1 MGGSDLNC
9 GLDLHRGHNADCAV
23 EEITHNMQVKTVYYL
38 LHRDTG
44 EPCFRTY
51 HTRAAAR
58 IAQRNRNRSLGFLH
72 RVERVEVSDNWEVER
87 CRINGEIVVATY
99 VIGEAVIEII
109 AEELE

>member
-1 MGGSDLNC
+1 MPRRVCDDVKRPSTLGRSDLNC
-9 GLDLHRGHNADCAV
+9 GLDLHRGLIADWSV

-58 IAQRNRNRSLGFLH
+58 IAQRSRNRSLGFHH
-72 RVERVEVSDNWEVER
+72 RVQRAEVSDNWEVER
-87 CRINGEIVVATY
+87 CRIDGEIV
-99 VIGEAVIEII
+99 GPHM
-109 AEELE
+109 